1 MDDDDA
7 AAAEDDDHH
16 HLGIAECS
24 VSIQTP
30 TYLSVTYMIFEVSMV
45 MKI

>member
-1 MDDDDA
+1 MDGTAAADDDN
-7 AAAEDDDHH
+7 HH
-16 HLGIAECS
+16 HLGIAELS

-30 TYLSVTYMIFEVSMV
+30 TCLSVTYLIFEVSMV